1 MCDKIGKMSD
11 RIAFDLADRSQDN
24 FKNVRQKRGEKMQK
38 SPKINR
44 RTFRYS
50 DEVAAILSEYDNNL
64 EELVL
69 DAYYRLPELREQ
81 YVMQK
86 ELLQDLQSEALNVR
100 RDIEEIKLIGLALS
114 STMDKLLLVNRRLD
128 DLAAGRLRRG

>member
-1 MCDKIGKMSD
+1 M
-11 RIAFDLADRSQDN
+11 R
-24 FKNVRQKRGEKMQK
+24 K
-38 SPKINR
+38 SPKVNR

-50 DEVAAILSEYDNNL
+50 DEAAAILAEYDYNL

-81 YVMQK
+81 YVMQQ
-86 ELLQDLQSEALNVR
+86 ELLHELQSEALHVR
-100 RDIEEIKLIGLALS
+100 HDIEEIKLIGLALS

-128 DLAAGRLRRG
+128 DLAAGRLRRE

>member
-1 MCDKIGKMSD
+1 M
-11 RIAFDLADRSQDN
+11 
-24 FKNVRQKRGEKMQK
+24 
-38 SPKINR
+38 
-44 RTFRYS
+44 
-50 DEVAAILSEYDNNL
+50 

-128 DLAAGRLRRG
+128 DLAAGRLRR

>member
-1 MCDKIGKMSD
+1 MY
-11 RIAFDLADRSQDN
+11 
-24 FKNVRQKRGEKMQK
+24 K
-38 SPKINR
+38 SPKVNR

-50 DEVAAILSEYDNNL
+50 DEVACILSEYDNNL
-64 EELVL
+64 ELLVL

-81 YVMQK
+81 VLMEK

-114 STMDKLLLVNRRLD
+114 STMDKLLLINRRLD
-128 DLAAGRLRRG
+128 DLAAGRLRR

>member
-1 MCDKIGKMSD
+1 
-11 RIAFDLADRSQDN
+11 
-24 FKNVRQKRGEKMQK
+24 MQK

-50 DEVAAILSEYDNNL
+50 DEVAAILAEYNNNL